1 MEIKQLEYFIVAA
14 RMGSISKAA
23 EAMYITQPALS
34 RSIKRLEDDL
44 GFALFDRKNSRIFL
58 TEAGEIFL
66 DSASNAMRYLNEG
79 LAAAQKQAGVAKSEI
94 CVASAVQEIPQDL
107 VIGLKKKYP
116 DISICLDFLR
126 SREALAKIDGGSADF
141 AIVPNVDLNTDMTSV
156 LLLAEEMLLYPDE
169 NHPLYGRH
177 QVSLQELDGCDVVC
191 NEIGFDWETIHSICS
206 ENQIKMNLCFS
217 SNNHYQVG
225 AFKRTLGGV
234 VFVPASALF
243 EAENQSSGAESPA
256 DAPPNLVPPARI
268 TPNIF
273 KREVYLVYTKNKRL
287 SAADNYLIS
296 TLKEYYRGLSRRI
309 DAYIAQ
315 NYE

>member
-44 GFALFDRKNSRIFL
+44 GFALFDRRNSRIFL
-58 TEAGEIFL
+58 TDAGETFL
-66 DSASNAMRYLNEG
+66 EGASNAMRCLNES
-79 LAAAQKQAGVAKSEI
+79 LTAAQKVAGVAKSEI
-94 CVASAVQEIPQDL
+94 SVASAIQEIPQGL

-116 DISICLDFLR
+116 DISICLDFVR
-126 SREALAKIDGGSADF
+126 SREALAKIDAGSADF
-141 AIVPNVDLNTDMTSV
+141 AIVPNVDLSTDMTSV

-177 QVSLQELDGCDVVC
+177 QVSPQELEGCDVAC
-191 NEIGFDWETIHSICS
+191 NEIGFDWETINSICA
-206 ENQIKMNLCFS
+206 ENHIKMNLCFS

-225 AFKRTLGGV
+225 AFKKTLGGV
-234 VFVPASALF
+234 VFVPTSALF
-243 EAENQSSGAESPA
+243 EAENQAAEPNSPVE
-256 DAPPNLVPPARI
+256 APPNLVPPARI

-273 KREVYLVYTKNKRL
+273 KREVYLVYARNKRL
-287 SAADNYLIS
+287 SPEDNYLIS
-296 TLKEYYRGLSRRI
+296 TMKEYYRGLARRI
-309 DAYIAQ
+309 DAYISQ

>member
-58 TEAGEIFL
+58 TEAGETFL

-79 LAAAQKQAGVAKSEI
+79 LAAAQKKAGVAKSEI
-94 CVASAVQEIPQDL
+94 CVASAIQELPGDF

-126 SREALAKIDGGSADF
+126 SREALAKIDGGSVDF
-141 AIVPNVDLNTDMTSV
+141 AIVPNVDLNTDMASI

-177 QVSLQELDGCDVVC
+177 QVSLQELDGCDVAC
-191 NEIGFDWETIHSICS
+191 NEIGFDWETINSICS
-206 ENQIKMNLCFS
+206 ENHIKMNLCFS

-225 AFKRTLGGV
+225 AFKKTLGGV

-243 EAENQSSGAESPA
+243 EAENQAERSSAVEP
-256 DAPPNLVPPARI
+256 PPNVVLPARI
-268 TPNIF
+268 SPSIF
-273 KREVYLVYTKNKRL
+273 KREVYLVYAKNKRL
-287 SAADNYLIS
+287 SPADNYLIS
-296 TLKEYYRGLSRRI
+296 TLKEYYRGLSKRI
-309 DAYIAQ
+309 NAYIAQ